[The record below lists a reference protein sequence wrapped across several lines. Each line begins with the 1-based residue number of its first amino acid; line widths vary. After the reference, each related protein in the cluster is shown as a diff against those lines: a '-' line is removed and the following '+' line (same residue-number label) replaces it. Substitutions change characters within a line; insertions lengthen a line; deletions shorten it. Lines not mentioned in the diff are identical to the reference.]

1 MARHDGSLVAQIER
15 DALDDSVSVATALR
29 KCVALGGESRSEP
42 LRDWA
47 TRELQ
52 GYSNDEDVPDYRKIG
67 APLLVDAIVGNMQV
81 THQQFPPS
89 GLPDVV
95 RENVSEQLDLR
106 QGAGAI
112 EAFARQRDE
121 IKLQPP
127 KAGDLVRLMNMERD
141 DPTQSIISLY
151 WGVSPVAIDGVL
163 DGIRTAL
170 VQLVAEL
177 RASMPGDAEVPSAE
191 AANQAVSVVATGKRA
206 RVIVTAAQASGAGAA
221 ATISRDSE
229 HGFWTRWRKVGAF
242 VVDCGRSGRAR
253 RDRQLSALRRA

>member
-1 MARHDGSLVAQIER
+1 MARRHDSLIAQIEQ

-29 KCVALGGESRSEP
+29 KCVALGGQSGSEQ

-52 GYSNDEDVPDYRKIG
+52 GYGNEEGVPDYRKIG
-67 APLLVDAIVGNMQV
+67 APLMVDAVVGNVQV

-95 RENVSEQLDLR
+95 RGTVTEQLELR
-106 QGAGAI
+106 QGAGTI
-112 EAFARQRDE
+112 EAFVRQGDE

-127 KAGDLVRLMNMERD
+127 KAGDLARLMNMERE
-141 DPTQSIISLY
+141 DPTQNIISLY
-151 WGVSPVAIDGVL
+151 WAVSPVAIEGIL

-177 RASMPGDAEVPSAE
+177 RASMPGGAEVPSAE
-191 AANQAVSVVATGKRA
+191 AANQAVHVVATGKHA
-206 RVIVTAAQASGAGAA
+206 RVTVTAAQASGPGAS
-221 ATISRDSE
+221 ATVTGDSDN
-229 HGFWTRWRKVGAF
+229 GSWPRWRKVGAF
-242 VVDCGRSGRAR
+242 VVGLATIAGAV
-253 RDRQLSALRRA
+253 AAIIAIAN